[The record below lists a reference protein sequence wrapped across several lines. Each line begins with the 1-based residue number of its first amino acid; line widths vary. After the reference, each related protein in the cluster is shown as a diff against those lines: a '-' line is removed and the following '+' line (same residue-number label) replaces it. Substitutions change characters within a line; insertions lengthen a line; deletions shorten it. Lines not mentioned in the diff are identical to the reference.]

1 MYYKTEFDLHDF
13 PAWSG
18 GRDTLET
25 LKEKNLVDEIQ
36 TILEDIYRCEEAPTD
51 TEINDFLW
59 FERDTIA
66 EWLGFSSWE
75 ALEHGEEEAEDEDE
89 GNEEESAFSAFCD
102 SFAACENC
110 PYKECKTMDECRA
123 AFKADHKQ

>member
-1 MYYKTEFDLHDF
+1 MYYKTEFDLYDF

-25 LKEKNLVDEIQ
+25 LKEKNLVDEVQAAIEEVY
-36 TILEDIYRCEEAPTD
+36 LCEESPTA

-66 EWLGFSSWE
+66 QYLGFSDWDE
-75 ALEHGEEEAEDEDE
+75 LENGSEEDEDD
-89 GNEEESAFSAFCD
+89 EEEENAFAAFCD

-110 PYKECKTMDECRA
+110 PYRECNTMDECRA
-123 AFKADHKQ
+123 AFKADHEE

>member
-1 MYYKTEFDLHDF
+1 MYYKTEFDLYNF

-18 GRDTLET
+18 GHDTLET
-25 LKEKNLVDEIQ
+25 LKEKNLVDEVQ
-36 TILEDIYRCEEAPTD
+36 ATIEEIYCEESPTD

-66 EWLGFSSWE
+66 EWLGFSDWE
-75 ALEHGEEEAEDEDE
+75 ALEYGEEEEE
-89 GNEEESAFSAFCD
+89 EEESAFSAFCD

-110 PYKECKTMDECRA
+110 PYRECATMDECIQ
-123 AFKADHKQ
+123 AFKADHEE

>member
-1 MYYKTEFDLHDF
+1 MYYKTEFDLYDF

-25 LKEKNLVDEIQ
+25 LKKYDLYDQAQAAIEEI
-36 TILEDIYRCEEAPTD
+36 YCEESPTD

-66 EWLGFSSWE
+66 QYLGFSDWE
-75 ALEHGEEEAEDEDE
+75 ALEYGEIEEEE
-89 GNEEESAFSAFCD
+89 NVFMVFCD

-110 PYKECKTMDECRA
+110 PYRTLPTVDRCKQ
-123 AFKADHKQ
+123 AFKADHEE

>member
-1 MYYKTEFDLHDF
+1 MYYKTEFNLYDF

-18 GRDTLET
+18 GHDTLET
-25 LKEKNLVDEIQ
+25 LKEKNLVDDVQAAIEEI
-36 TILEDIYRCEEAPTD
+36 YCEESPTD

-66 EWLGFSSWE
+66 EWLGFSSWDD
-75 ALEHGEEEAEDEDE
+75 LEYGEDEEEEEE
-89 GNEEESAFSAFCD
+89 EENEEEENAFTAFCD

-110 PYKECKTMDECRA
+110 PYRTLPTVDRCRQ
-123 AFKADHKQ
+123 AFKADHEE

>member
-1 MYYKTEFDLHDF
+1 MYYKTEFNLYDF

-18 GRDTLET
+18 GHDTLET
-25 LKEKNLVDEIQ
+25 LKEKNLVDEVQAAI
-36 TILEDIYRCEEAPTD
+36 EEIYCCEESPTD

-75 ALEHGEEEAEDEDE
+75 ALEYGEEEE
-89 GNEEESAFSAFCD
+89 EEESAFSAFCG

-110 PYKECKTMDECRA
+110 PYRACNTMDECRE
-123 AFKADHKQ
+123 AFKADHEQ

>member
-1 MYYKTEFDLHDF
+1 MYYKTEFDLYNF

-25 LKEKNLVDEIQ
+25 LKKYDLYDQVQAAIEEI
-36 TILEDIYRCEEAPTD
+36 YCEESPTD

-66 EWLGFSSWE
+66 EWLGFSDWD
-75 ALEHGEEEAEDEDE
+75 ALEYGEEAAEDEDE
-89 GNEEESAFSAFCD
+89 EENAFSAFCD

-110 PYKECKTMDECRA
+110 PYRECKTMDECRQV
-123 AFKADHKQ
+123 FKADHEE

>member
-25 LKEKNLVDEIQ
+25 LKKYDLYDEAQAAI
-36 TILEDIYRCEEAPTD
+36 EEIYCEESPTD

-66 EWLGFSSWE
+66 GYLGFSSWE
-75 ALEHGEEEAEDEDE
+75 ALEYGEEE
-89 GNEEESAFSAFCD
+89 EEE
-102 SFAACENC
+102 EN
-110 PYKECKTMDECRA
+110 EDGE
-123 AFKADHKQ
+123 